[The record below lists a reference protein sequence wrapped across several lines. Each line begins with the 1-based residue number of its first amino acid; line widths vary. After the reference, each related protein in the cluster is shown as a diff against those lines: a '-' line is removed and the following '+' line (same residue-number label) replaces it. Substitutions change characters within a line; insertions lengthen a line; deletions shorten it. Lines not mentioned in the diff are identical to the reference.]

1 VTTPLTSAYVPQSY
15 GSTPSSGLLQP
26 TESISGTGRTQA
38 NSYGQQQSGQGSGVD
53 GLRNETSGGLNYT
66 TVPYGL
72 PSPQSYPSAQ
82 ASMTTASAGS
92 PYPQNSYQ
100 AQTSYPFNSSPPSQS
115 QQTMSSWAIGQSS
128 GHPGPR
134 RPVASLP
141 ADVQSTIQSLD
152 RRYIQTN
159 INETSEHE
167 RLDTRRKLIA
177 STA

>member
-1 VTTPLTSAYVPQSY
+1 MTPPLTSAYTPQSY
-15 GSTPSSGLLQP
+15 GSTPSSGLLQS
-26 TESISGTGRTQA
+26 TESAYGTGRADA
-38 NSYGQQQSGQGSGVD
+38 NSYGQQQFGQVSGID
-53 GLRNETSGGLNYT
+53 GLRNETSGGTNYT

-82 ASMTTASAGS
+82 ASTTTASAGS

-100 AQTSYPFNSSPPSQS
+100 EHTSYPFNSSPPNPS
-115 QQTMSSWAIGQSS
+115 QQIMSGWATGQSS

-134 RPVASLP
+134 RAVTSLP
-141 ADVQSTIQSLD
+141 TDVQSTIQSLD

-167 RLDTRRKLIA
+167 RLDIRRQLTA